1 MAYDGRAPNVT
12 IAEAAGLVYVH
23 DDDPGFRRV
32 RRGRGFRYLDC
43 SGAPIVDPTVIARIR
58 ALGLPPA
65 YSDVWICIDAQG
77 HIQATGRDERGRKQ
91 YRYHDRWVE
100 ARAGAKFGRLAAFG
114 RAIPELRAALE
125 RDLRRAG
132 LPRDKVVATV
142 VRLLEA
148 TLIRVGNAEYMRENK
163 SFGLTTLRTRHLRLD
178 GAELR
183 FEFRGKSGVP
193 HNVRVHDRRL
203 ARIVR
208 SIQELP
214 GQRLFQYLDTEGER
228 RLVES
233 GDVNAYIRA
242 ATGDDF
248 SAKDFRTWGGT
259 LAVAKALALYPAP
272 LDAREAKRTVVTCIK
287 AAAALLGNTPAVCRS
302 AYIHPDILLAFGE
315 GRLPQPFAQLE
326 GVEFEQ
332 AVVGFLEGRG
342 GRPV

>member
-23 DDDPGFRRV
+23 DDDPGFSRV

-43 SGAPIVDPTVIARIR
+43 SGAPIGDLAVIDRIR
-58 ALGLPPA
+58 RLGLPPA
-65 YSDVWICIDAQG
+65 YSDVWICVDAQG

-91 YRYHDRWVE
+91 YRYHERWVE
-100 ARAGAKFGRLAAFG
+100 ARSSAKFGRLAAFG
-114 RAIPELRAALE
+114 RAMPELRAALD
-125 RDLRRAG
+125 RDLRRSG

-148 TLIRVGNAEYMRENK
+148 TLIRVGNAEYVRKNK
-163 SFGLTTLRTRHLRLD
+163 SFGLTTMHSRHLRLD

-183 FEFRGKSGVP
+183 FEFRGKSGVL
-193 HNVRVHDRRL
+193 HKVRVQDRRL

-214 GQRLFQYLDTEGER
+214 GQRLFQYLDAEGER

-248 SAKDFRTWGGT
+248 SAKDFRTWGAT
-259 LAVAKALALYPAP
+259 LAVAKALALHPAP
-272 LDAREAKRTVVTCIK
+272 TDAREIKRTVVTCVK
-287 AAAALLGNTPAVCRS
+287 GAAALLGNTPAVCRS
-302 AYIHPDILLAFGE
+302 AYIHPDILLAFAE
-315 GRLPQPFAQLE
+315 GRLPEPFAKLE
-326 GVEFEQ
+326 GAEFERE
-332 AVVGFLEGRG
+332 VVGFLDR
-342 GRPV
+342 R